1 MLSFLKKKSA
11 VNGLTSLVINKGG
24 ISFAHVRDGNTQPEL
39 TCCEYIASANP
50 LLEPK
55 RFKDLLEANKLLG
68 THTSVVLPES
78 SYQILLVERPEV
90 PDEELAEAL
99 RWRIKDLISFD
110 VEQAVIDYIE
120 LPEDAYRGRSR
131 MVYAVAAEQTKVD
144 LWVDWC
150 GEIGLDVT
158 AVDVPE
164 MALLNLTEDLA
175 DSESGLA
182 VFNIGEE
189 GSSINLLSDAAL
201 YFTRNLSY
209 CHSSSP
215 ESAASAV
222 LELQRS
228 LDYYE
233 SQVGKPPCV
242 RLLVMPMQA
251 DESALMNELR
261 YSLTLDIHSL
271 DLNNL
276 ISSQVELTE
285 SLQTQATIAIAAAL
299 RTDFS
304 KAEVVK

>member
-24 ISFAHVRDGNTQPEL
+24 VSFAHVRDGHTQPEL
-39 TCCEYIASANP
+39 VCCEYSASTNP
-50 LLEPK
+50 LVEPK
-55 RFKDLLEANKLLG
+55 RFRDLIEANNLLG
-68 THTSVVLPES
+68 SKTSLVLPES
-78 SYQILLVERPEV
+78 SYQIHLVERPEV
-90 PDEELAEAL
+90 PDEELTEAL
-99 RWRIKDLISFD
+99 RWRIKDLITFD
-110 VEQAVIDYIE
+110 VEQAVIDYID
-120 LPEDAYRGRSR
+120 LPEDAYRSRSR
-131 MVYAVAAEQTKVD
+131 MVYAIAAEQAKVD

-150 GEIGLDVT
+150 SEIGLDIA

-164 MALLNLTEDLA
+164 LALLNLTEDLA

-189 GSSINLLSDAAL
+189 GSSINLLSDSAL

-209 CHSSSP
+209 CHASAP
-215 ESAASAV
+215 ENASAAV

-251 DESALMNELR
+251 DESPLMNELR
-261 YSLTLDIHSL
+261 YSLALDIHSL

-276 ISSQVELTE
+276 ISSDIDLTE
-285 SLQTQATIAIAAAL
+285 SLQNQATVAIAAAL
-299 RTDFS
+299 RTEF
-304 KAEVVK
+304 AITEVVK